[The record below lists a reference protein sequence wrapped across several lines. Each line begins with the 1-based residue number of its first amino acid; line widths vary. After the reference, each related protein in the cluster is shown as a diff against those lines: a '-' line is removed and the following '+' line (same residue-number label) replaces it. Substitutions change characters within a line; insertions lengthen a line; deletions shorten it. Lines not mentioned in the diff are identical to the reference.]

1 MSGFVAPPQ
10 SDFESFSGLMKTQS
24 GYFGQLKGWA
34 GNECSHA
41 SDLDGLLVLPV
52 SYLAPKIASFFTQK
66 LGQCQAG
73 MTDVAGR
80 AATTGQNY
88 ASNEQSLVNSV
99 QQIYPNAYP
108 GFPDIGDIP
117 GLQHLG
123 NFTDTPMTL
132 TQPDPAGDDTAKN
145 IKLQLD
151 TLYAGGGVGGQI
163 LRVASTIFQF
173 FTGQSLIELLLKPLD
188 GNYGRLK
195 FLSDSYTQLA
205 QGTYTVTG
213 TMRKGSVRLGG
224 EWQGTAATNFDSWMF
239 RWSMGSGG
247 IGDAA
252 TVAAKAYL
260 DGYHAICAL
269 VQAALR
275 AIVALINNELKQ
287 LVDTAGGDAAIE
299 TVGGGPEDP
308 VADIVAGIWTMWK
321 IFRIISSII
330 SAIHAIEDIYRAIS
344 SAVQKLESDVRK
356 VEAFFSGPMPSI
368 SSLEHDLINQVEQRG
383 FEFEQNSGWNPELGA
398 ARIALLPSP

>member
-1 MSGFVAPPQ
+1 MNGFVAPPK
-10 SDFESFSGLMKTQS
+10 SEFDAFSGLMKAQA
-24 GYFGQLKGWA
+24 GHFGQLERWA

-41 SDLDGLLVLPV
+41 SDLDGILVLPV
-52 SYLAPKIASFFTQK
+52 SYLAPKIAAFFSQK

-88 ASNEQSLVNSV
+88 ASNEQSLISSV
-99 QQIYPNAYP
+99 QTIYPNAYP
-108 GFPDIGDIP
+108 GFPDIGGIP

-123 NFTDTPMTL
+123 NFTDTPVTL
-132 TQPDPAGDDTAKN
+132 TEPDSAGDDTAKN

-151 TLYAGGGVGGQI
+151 SLYAFGGVAGGI
-163 LRVASTIFQF
+163 LRVANNIYQF

-205 QGTYTVTG
+205 RGTYTVTG

-224 EWQGTAATNFDSWMF
+224 EWQGDAATNFDSWMF

-275 AIVALINNELKQ
+275 AIVALINSELKQ
-287 LVDTAGGDAAIE
+287 LVETVGGDAAIE
-299 TVGGGPEDP
+299 AAGGGPEDP
-308 VADIVAGIWTMWK
+308 LADIVASIWTLYK
-321 IFRIISSII
+321 IFRIISAII
-330 SAIHAIEDIYRAIS
+330 TAINAIEDIYRAIS
-344 SAVQKLESDVRK
+344 AAVQKLESDVHK
-356 VEAFFSGPMPSI
+356 VIAFFSGPMPSV

-383 FEFEQNSGWNPELGA
+383 FEFEQDSGWNPELGA
-398 ARIALLPSP
+398 ARIALLPPP

>member
-1 MSGFVAPPQ
+1 MDGFIAPPK
-10 SDFESFSGLMKTQS
+10 SEFDSFAGLMKEQT
-24 GYFGQLKGWA
+24 GHFGQLERWA

-52 SYLAPKIASFFTQK
+52 SYLAPKIASFFSQK

-80 AATTGQNY
+80 ATTTGQDY
-88 ASNEQSLVNSV
+88 ASNEQSLVNTI
-99 QQIYPNAYP
+99 QTIYPKAYP
-108 GFPDIGDIP
+108 WFPDIGDIP
-117 GLQHLG
+117 GLEHLG
-123 NFTDTPMTL
+123 NFTDTPVTL
-132 TQPDPAGDDTAKN
+132 TEPDPAGDDTAKN
-145 IKLQLD
+145 IKYQLD
-151 TLYAGGGVGGQI
+151 SLRIGGGLGGNI
-163 LRVASTIFQF
+163 LRLASDIFQF
-173 FTGQSLIELLLKPLD
+173 FTGQSLFQILLTPLD

-195 FLSDSYTQLA
+195 FLSDSYSQLA

-224 EWQGTAATNFDSWMF
+224 EWQGDAATNFDFWMF

-260 DGYHAICAL
+260 DGYHAICVQ

-275 AIVALINNELKQ
+275 AISALINNELRQ

-299 TVGGGPEDP
+299 GIGGGPEDP
-308 VADIVAGIWTMWK
+308 VADVVASAWTLYH
-321 IFRIISSII
+321 IFEIIREII
-330 SAIHAIEDIYRAIS
+330 RAIHAIENIFHTIS
-344 SAVQKLESDVRK
+344 SAVAKLESDVRK
-356 VEAFFSGPMPSI
+356 VIAFFSAPLPSL
-368 SSLEHDLINQVEQRG
+368 SSMEHDLINQVEQRG
-383 FEFEQNSGWNPELGA
+383 FEFEENSGWNPELGA